1 VLQGDVRYGSE
12 ADICRL
18 IARIVPQ
25 ADLKHECL
33 ILLLHLDRFD
43 GAGESIANKSGSLIE
58 LSVGRGTG
66 TMNFRAK
73 ASAER
78 R

>member
-1 VLQGDVRYGSE
+1 MSLDRAHLLCAASGPK
-12 ADICRL
+12 A
-18 IARIVPQ
+18 
-25 ADLKHECL
+25 HECL

-43 GAGESIANKSGSLIE
+43 GAGGCIANKSGSLIE